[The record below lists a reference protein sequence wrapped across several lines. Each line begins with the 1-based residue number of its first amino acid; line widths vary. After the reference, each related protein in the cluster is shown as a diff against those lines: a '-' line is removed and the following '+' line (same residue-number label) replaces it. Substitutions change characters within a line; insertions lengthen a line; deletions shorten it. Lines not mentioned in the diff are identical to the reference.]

1 MTDATQRDP
10 MSETERLEDLRR
22 EIADLDEQL
31 VALLARRLALVVEV
45 GQVKHDLGLPTLDP
59 TREAEV
65 VRRGAELARA
75 QGLDPELARDVLWRI
90 MAHAR
95 YIQDSSGRR

>member
-1 MTDATQRDP
+1 
-10 MSETERLEDLRR
+10 MSEEDRLESLRR
-22 EIADLDEQL
+22 EIASLDEEL
-31 VALLARRLALVVEV
+31 VSLLARRLALVEEV
-45 GQVKHDLGLPTLDP
+45 GEVKQQLGLPTLDP

-75 QGLDPELARDVLWRI
+75 RGLDPELARDVLWRI

-95 YIQDSSGRR
+95 YIQDSRGYR

>member
-1 MTDATQRDP
+1 
-10 MSETERLEDLRR
+10 MSDEDRLEALRR
-22 EIADLDEQL
+22 EIATLDEQL
-31 VALLARRLALVVEV
+31 VSLLARRLALVEEV
-45 GQVKHDLGLPTLDP
+45 GEVKQQLGLPTLDP

-75 QGLDPELARDVLWRI
+75 RGLDPELARDVLWRI

-95 YIQDSSGRR
+95 FIQDTRGHR

>member
-1 MTDATQRDP
+1 
-10 MSETERLEDLRR
+10 MSDEARLEALRH
-22 EIADLDEQL
+22 EIEALDEQL
-31 VALLARRLALVVEV
+31 VSLLARRLALVEEV
-45 GQVKHDLGLPTLDP
+45 GEVKQQLGLPTLDP

-75 QGLDPELARDVLWRI
+75 RGLDPELARDVLWRI

-95 YIQDSSGRR
+95 FIQDNRGYR

>member
-1 MTDATQRDP
+1 
-10 MSETERLEDLRR
+10 MSEEDRLDSLRR
-22 EIADLDEQL
+22 EIASLDEEL
-31 VALLARRLALVVEV
+31 VSLLARRLALVEEV
-45 GQVKHDLGLPTLDP
+45 GEVKQRLGLPTLDP

-75 QGLDPELARDVLWRI
+75 RGLDPELARDVLWRI

-95 YIQDSSGRR
+95 YTQDTRGFR

>member
-1 MTDATQRDP
+1 
-10 MSETERLEDLRR
+10 MSDESRLEALRH
-22 EIADLDEQL
+22 EIEALDEQL
-31 VALLARRLALVVEV
+31 VSLLARRLALVEEV
-45 GQVKHDLGLPTLDP
+45 GEVKQQLGLPTLDP

-75 QGLDPELARDVLWRI
+75 RGLDPELARDVLWRI

-95 YIQDSSGRR
+95 FIQDNRGYR

>member
-1 MTDATQRDP
+1 
-10 MSETERLEDLRR
+10 MSEEDRLDSLRR
-22 EIADLDEQL
+22 EIASLDEQL
-31 VALLARRLALVVEV
+31 VSLLARRLELVEEV
-45 GQVKHDLGLPTLDP
+45 GVVKQELGLPTLDP

-75 QGLDPELARDVLWRI
+75 RGLDPELARDVLWRI

-95 YIQDSSGRR
+95 FIQDTRGRR